1 MLDISSI
8 LYSLAIV
15 ETFMSCMLVVFLYSK
30 TKAAGLKEMACATFA
45 SAIGALLTGRGNSI
59 PDYDLMYYGIVCFTI
74 SVMFVARSMRRLQGL
89 KPLYFLEI
97 TALIIVA
104 CYTYYFTV
112 VTNNIFGLA
121 TTNAILYALISA
133 VTAKS
138 LFSER
143 RSELILG
150 CKILGYMFIGF
161 FIFQLIKLMSRPL
174 VEAMPSLS
182 AQVAMIDYVDIFVAM
197 CMAIGWSFGLI
208 WASYSQSEF
217 LLLSAKKFA
226 EQQARTDILT
236 GIYNRRGFFENAEAI
251 EIKARKDDH
260 PFVFAMIDIDNF
272 KSINDTWGHDIG
284 DIALKEVT
292 NVMTKLLRK
301 TDLFGR
307 IGGEEFAVIFPQTL
321 VKEGFNMAERLRKAI
336 EEHVIK
342 TTKGDIKLTVSIGV
356 TYLQDRN
363 VGLKDILNH
372 SDSALYQ
379 AKLEGRNKVKLY
391 SVPNI
396 NNPVEL

>member
-59 PDYDLMYYGIVCFTI
+59 PDYDLMYYGLVCFTI

-97 TALIIVA
+97 TALIIVT

-121 TTNAILYALISA
+121 TTNAILYALISV

-251 EIKARKDDH
+251 EIKARKDDR

-321 VKEGFNMAERLRKAI
+321 VKEGFNMAERLRQAI

-363 VGLKDILNH
+363 VGLKDIINH

-391 SVPNI
+391 SVLDI

>member
-1 MLDISSI
+1 
-8 LYSLAIV
+8 
-15 ETFMSCMLVVFLYSK
+15 MLVVFLYSK

-59 PDYDLMYYGIVCFTI
+59 PDYDLMYYGLVCFTI

-97 TALIIVA
+97 TALIIVT

-121 TTNAILYALISA
+121 TTNAILYALISV

-251 EIKARKDDH
+251 EIKARKDDR

-292 NVMTKLLRK
+292 NVMMKLLRK

-321 VKEGFNMAERLRKAI
+321 VKEGFNMAERLRQAI

-363 VGLKDILNH
+363 VGLKDIINH

-391 SVPNI
+391 SVLDI